1 MSEREHGSRRQYRR
15 FVRERGIFGNRPPP
29 PATGPAPA
37 AAPAA
42 AAAGGSGDPARRVT
56 LREFR
61 KRGYL
66 GRYAETFRGM
76 RGQVVCIMA
85 ISAVTS
91 ALNMAF
97 PWASKILIDD
107 VLPLRDAHFL
117 FVSCG
122 LLLAIG
128 LSQVAISF
136 VGDFVRQR
144 LAGNYIIA
152 MKRRMMRH
160 IQRLPL
166 YRIQELKVGAIVTR
180 VQQDAENMGGLLSS
194 AVLTPFEAVLM
205 FTLGMGSMFALNWR
219 VTLSCIVF
227 SVLVLIVAYV
237 TFTVLRPFQ
246 KILREELAAIGGRL
260 TEVFNGM
267 QVVKVF
273 RRESHESREFAR
285 SAHLLWRK
293 QLHVGVA
300 NMVIHRCIWGL
311 YWLITVTIWAYGG
324 YQTIRGAMKV
334 GELVAFGSFTHWIFS
349 PIFMFMHS
357 FSQLQSNAASAE
369 RVFDILDEPR
379 GMPDRPDA
387 RPIARIERGLAFE
400 NVSFTYPN
408 GTRAL
413 DNVSF
418 SVPRGQVVALV
429 GPSGA
434 GKSTLINLVMR
445 FFDPSEGAVLLD
457 GMDIRDLQLQPY
469 RGLMS
474 LVPQEVFLFDGTI
487 RDNIAYGR
495 PGAPAEAVEEAAR
508 VAHCHE
514 FVSRLDRQYETVI
527 GERGVRLSMG
537 QRQRIALARAILL
550 DPQILILDEATSSLD
565 AESEHLIQDA
575 LRQIFRNRTTL
586 VIAHR
591 LSTVIDAHRI
601 VVVDKGRIAEEGRH
615 EELLAREGR
624 YHQLYSRQMQRIERQ
639 KEILDWNEENGATG
653 APGEVKA

>member
-1 MSEREHGSRRQYRR
+1 MSERDQGSRRQYRR

-29 PATGPAPA
+29 A
-37 AAPAA
+37 AEGSSPPEAKAA
-42 AAAGGSGDPARRVT
+42 SPAGGEPPKRVS
-56 LREFR
+56 LGEFR
-61 KRGYL
+61 RRGYL
-66 GRYAETFRGM
+66 RRYTDTFRGM
-76 RGQVVCIMA
+76 RGQVAGILA
-85 ISAVTS
+85 ISALS
-91 ALNMAF
+91 SGLNMAF

-107 VLPLRDAHFL
+107 VLPLRDARFL
-117 FVSCG
+117 FLSCG
-122 LLLAIG
+122 LLLGIG
-128 LSQVAISF
+128 LAQVVVSF

-144 LAGNYIIA
+144 LTGCYITA
-152 MKRRMMRH
+152 MKRRMMKH
-160 IQRLPL
+160 VQRLPL

-180 VQQDAENMGGLLSS
+180 IQQDAENMGGLLGS
-194 AVLTPFEAVLM
+194 AVFTPFEAILM
-205 FTLGMGSMFALNWR
+205 FVLGMVSMFTLNWR

-227 SVLVLIVAYV
+227 SGLVLAVAYV

-260 TEVFNGM
+260 TEVFSGM

-273 RRESHESREFAR
+273 RREPHESREFAR
-285 SAHLLWRK
+285 ATHLLWRK
-293 QLHVGVA
+293 QLHVSVA

-311 YWLITVTIWAYGG
+311 YWLVTVTIWAYGG
-324 YQTIRGAMKV
+324 YQTIRGMMKV
-334 GELVAFGSFTHWIFS
+334 GELVAFGAFTHWIFS

-387 RPIARIERGLAFE
+387 RPFARIEQGLTFE

-413 DNVSF
+413 DRVTF
-418 SVPRGQVVALV
+418 AVPRGQVVALV

-434 GKSTLINLVMR
+434 GKSTIINLVMR
-445 FFDPSEGAVLLD
+445 FFDPSDGSVLLD
-457 GMDIRDLQLQPY
+457 GVDIRDLQLQSY
-469 RGLMS
+469 RRLMS

-487 RDNIAYGR
+487 RENVAYGH
-495 PGAPAEAVEEAAR
+495 PGASAAAIEAAAK
-508 VAHCHE
+508 VANCHE
-514 FVSRLDRQYETVI
+514 FVSRLDEQYETII

-575 LRQIFRNRTTL
+575 LRSILRGRTTL

-601 VVVDKGRIAEEGRH
+601 VVVDKGRIVEEGRH
-615 EELLAREGR
+615 EELLARAGR

-639 KEILDWNEENGATG
+639 KEILDWNEENGAPG
-653 APGEVKA
+653 APGGGKA